1 MIVLNFL
8 CFLGEVKSF
17 LWEWFVKFINNVIN
31 DVDEDFEKDSWWEK
45 RDLKLFIDFEVIV

>member
-1 MIVLNFL
+1 MEFYIIVIVLNFL

-31 DVDEDFEKDSWWEK
+31 EVDEDFEKES
-45 RDLKLFIDFEVIV
+45 